1 MDKDKVINVEVD
13 GRGVGP
19 IGHIANVGDQLVKA
33 LLAVGCR
40 VSRLNET
47 NLTVKIKY
55 TEINYLG
62 SAVIIVPLVD
72 LVDNLLL
79 GGVAVLIH
87 CPKCQFAT
95 ILFHKKLAYLVL
107 FTMWPCTQRGT
118 GHRPRRPGR
127 G

>member
-1 MDKDKVINVEVD
+1 MDKDKVVNVEVD

-79 GGVAVLIH
+79 GGVTVLIH
-87 CPKCQFAT
+87 GPKCQT
-95 ILFHKKLAYLVL
+95 LYKWPHKKLSLI
-107 FTMWPCTQRGT
+107 TM
-118 GHRPRRPGR
+118 
-127 G
+127 